1 MGPVR
6 RRPFL
11 LAAGALL
18 IAPLRAYAQQEKTH
32 RVGLLLTG
40 SPNVMTDVIFQ
51 TFRELGYVEGKNITI
66 QRRSAE
72 GSLERL
78 PALAAEL
85 VKLQPD
91 VILNVGTPAS
101 LALKEATRSIPIVF
115 AANSDPVGVGI
126 VDSLSRPGGNVTGT
140 SLMAPQLSAKR
151 LELLHALEP
160 GMSRVA
166 LLWDSSNP
174 GMALRVRETEAAA
187 GQSQVRLHTVGPRNL
202 EELEAAFAEVEKLRP
217 QALLVTTE
225 PFTRLH
231 LVRILEFAMRH
242 RIPAMFEDSTYVE
255 AGGLMSYGPN
265 LAEVFRRA
273 VVYVDRIL
281 KGAKPAEL
289 PVEQPTRFELV
300 INLKTARQ
308 HGITIPPLVLLRADK
323 VIE

>member
-11 LAAGALL
+11 LSAAALL
-18 IAPLRAYAQQEKTH
+18 LAPLRTYAQQKTY

-40 SPNVMTDVIFQ
+40 SPNVMTDVILQ
-51 TFRELGYVEGKNITI
+51 TFRELGYIEGKNITI
-66 QRRSAE
+66 HRRSAE
-72 GSLERL
+72 GNLARL

-85 VKLQPD
+85 VKLGPD
-91 VILNVGTPAS
+91 AILNVGTPAS
-101 LALKEATRSIPIVF
+101 LALKQATNAIPVVF
-115 AANSDPVGVGI
+115 AGNSDPVGVGL
-126 VDSLSRPGGNVTGT
+126 VDSLARPGGNITGT

-151 LELLHALEP
+151 LELLHVLAP
-160 GMSRVA
+160 GMSRIA

-174 GMALRVRETEAAA
+174 GMAQRVRETETAAE
-187 GQSQVRLHTVGPRNL
+187 QSQVRLRSVGPRNL
-202 EELEAAFAEVEKLRP
+202 EELEAAFAELEKLGP

-231 LVRILEFAMRH
+231 LARILDFAMRH
-242 RIPAMFEDSTYVE
+242 RIPAMFEESTYVE

-273 VVYVDRIL
+273 VVYVDRVL
-281 KGAKPAEL
+281 KGARPADL
-289 PVEQPTRFELV
+289 PIEQPTRFELV
-300 INLKTARQ
+300 ISLKTARA
-308 HGITIPPLVLLRADK
+308 HGITIPQSLLLRADK